1 MRVTQSSVR
10 RHDSTPGVKRS
21 RTHRSLIVLVVAALS
36 ACGNGAARSSTDTTA
51 SPQIGTA
58 EFGMTESQLATA
70 IDDVEAA
77 IAACMSTAGFEYIPA
92 DVATVRAAMAAVG
105 AAPGLTD
112 ADYIAQ
118 YGYGISTQFDNPAAD
133 LGLGSRNLA
142 IIAGL
147 SPTQQ
152 SAYRFTLL
160 GEQQSATFAVSL
172 DNEDFSQIGG
182 CTGAAVDSTFD
193 TTELSPSYVNPK
205 DALVEQDPRVV
216 AATRAWSECM
226 RTNGYEYPRPSD
238 AEADISDR
246 LHRLLATQS
255 PLELD
260 ASHQALLVELQGEEK
275 AIARA
280 DYDCAIELLDPV
292 IAQVETE
299 VFGEPQG

>member
-1 MRVTQSSVR
+1 MNLTPDSV
-10 RHDSTPGVKRS
+10 HLHNPTPRVKRWCA
-21 RTHRSLIVLVVAALS
+21 HRSLILLSAAAIS
-36 ACGNGAARSSTDTTA
+36 ACGSGASRSSTATTTN
-51 SPQIGTA
+51 PEIGTA
-58 EFGMTESQLATA
+58 EFGMTDAQLATA

-112 ADYIAQ
+112 ADYIDQ

-133 LGLGSRNLA
+133 LGLGPRNLA

-147 SPTQQ
+147 STAQQ
-152 SAYRFTLL
+152 SAYRFILL

-182 CTGAAVDSTFD
+182 CTGAAVASTFD

-216 AATRAWSECM
+216 AATHAWSECM
-226 RTNGYEYPRPSD
+226 RTNGYEYARPSD

-246 LHRLLATQS
+246 LHRLLGTQS

-260 ASHQALLVELQGEEK
+260 ASHQALLTELQGEEK

>member
-1 MRVTQSSVR
+1 M
-10 RHDSTPGVKRS
+10 D
-21 RTHRSLIVLVVAALS
+21 
-36 ACGNGAARSSTDTTA
+36 
-51 SPQIGTA
+51 PQIGTV
-58 EFGMTESQLATA
+58 ELGMNESQLATA

-92 DVATVRAAMAAVG
+92 DVATVRTAMAAVG

-112 ADYIAQ
+112 ADYISQ

-133 LGLGSRNLA
+133 LGLGPRNLS

-147 SPTQQ
+147 PPTQQ

-172 DNEDFSQIGG
+172 DNEDFSHVGG
-182 CTGAAVDSTFD
+182 CRQGIGRRRDVRHDGTLAVVR
-193 TTELSPSYVNPK
+193 EPK
-205 DALVEQDPRVV
+205 DALVEQDSRVI
-216 AATRAWSECM
+216 AATRAWAECM
-226 RTNGYEYPRPSD
+226 RASGYGYARPVD
-238 AEADISDR
+238 AEPDISDR
-246 LHRLLATQS
+246 LHLFLAGQP
-255 PLELD
+255 PLERD
-260 ASHQALLVELQGEEK
+260 ASHQKFLVELQGEEK
-275 AIARA
+275 AIAKA